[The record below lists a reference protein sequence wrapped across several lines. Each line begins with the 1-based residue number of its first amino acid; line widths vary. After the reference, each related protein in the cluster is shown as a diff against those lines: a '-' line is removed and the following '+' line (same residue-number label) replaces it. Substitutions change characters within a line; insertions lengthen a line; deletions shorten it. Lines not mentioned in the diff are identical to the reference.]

1 MVTRRQYLLDARFG
15 VILAG
20 DRLVLERA
28 AAALEDPVW
37 GVWFG
42 RKSCIPAEPVFAD
55 LFETRTRK
63 PERASD
69 WRRIHRAIHHRFR
82 SERLR
87 RRHGLYQRPAGQL
100 WRRHQQRPGQAPVR
114 RAPHQARS
122 GSRQSKIGNRKS
134 KIASCLSLKNHRLE
148 TLTPAKDRWTPI
160 YLEHGRLEVDDSSIK
175 WIGADRLVYRLP
187 VATLS
192 AVLLGPGTTVTH
204 AAMKACADSNTP
216 VCWIGEEGMRFYAFG
231 ITPNHDNLMP
241 RKHAAAWADKKK
253 RAEIARRMFVQ
264 RFPGVD
270 VQAYSVTE
278 LRGMEGLRVR
288 AKYAELG
295 QQYGV
300 TWKGRN
306 YDKSN
311 WNLADNINRALST
324 ANASLY
330 ALCAAVL
337 CSLGYL
343 PSLGFVHD
351 GGTLP
356 FIYDVADLY
365 KEITSFPA
373 AFQAMRQD
381 AQ

>member
-1 MVTRRQYLLDARFG
+1 MPIFEKPP
-15 VILAG
+15 
-20 DRLVLERA
+20 LEA
-28 AAALEDPVW
+28 
-37 GVWFG
+37 
-42 RKSCIPAEPVFAD
+42 
-55 LFETRTRK
+55 
-63 PERASD
+63 
-69 WRRIHRAIHHRFR
+69 
-82 SERLR
+82 
-87 RRHGLYQRPAGQL
+87 
-100 WRRHQQRPGQAPVR
+100 
-114 RAPHQARS
+114 
-122 GSRQSKIGNRKS
+122 
-134 KIASCLSLKNHRLE
+134 
-148 TLTPAKDRWTPI
+148 LTPVKDRWTPI

-175 WIGADRLVYRLP
+175 WIGADGTVYRLP

-204 AAMKACADSNTP
+204 AAVKACADSNTP
-216 VCWIGEEGMRFYAFG
+216 VCWIGEDGMRFYAFG
-231 ITPNHDNLMP
+231 ITPNHDNSMS

-253 RAEIARRMFVQ
+253 RTEIARRMFAQ
-264 RFPGVD
+264 RFPGVE
-270 VQAYSVTE
+270 VQGYSVAE

-311 WNLADNINRALST
+311 WNLADDINRALSA

-330 ALCAAVL
+330 ALCSAVV

-343 PSLGFVHD
+343 PSLGFIHD
-351 GGTLP
+351 AGTLP

-373 AFQAMRQD
+373 SFQAVGQYQGSGGDLARMLLKEHVEREKLLQRIPKD
-381 AQ
+381 LEEFFR

>member
-1 MVTRRQYLLDARFG
+1 VR
-15 VILAG
+15 
-20 DRLVLERA
+20 VLT
-28 AAALEDPVW
+28 P
-37 GVWFG
+37 
-42 RKSCIPAEPVFAD
+42 K
-55 LFETRTRK
+55 
-63 PERASD
+63 
-69 WRRIHRAIHHRFR
+69 
-82 SERLR
+82 
-87 RRHGLYQRPAGQL
+87 
-100 WRRHQQRPGQAPVR
+100 
-114 RAPHQARS
+114 RAPKQ
-122 GSRQSKIGNRKS
+122 
-134 KIASCLSLKNHRLE
+134 
-148 TLTPAKDRWTPI
+148 
-160 YLEHGRLEVDDSSIK
+160 
-175 WIGADRLVYRLP
+175 
-187 VATLS
+187 
-192 AVLLGPGTTVTH
+192 
-204 AAMKACADSNTP
+204 
-216 VCWIGEEGMRFYAFG
+216 
-231 ITPNHDNLMP
+231 
-241 RKHAAAWADKKK
+241 

-270 VQAYSVTE
+270 VRAYSVTE

-295 QQYGV
+295 EQYGV

-351 GGTLP
+351 AGTLP

-373 AFQAMRQD
+373 AFQSMRQD
-381 AQ
+381 PNDKGDLVRTLLKERVEQEKLLQRIPKDMEELFA